1 MTQYTLETPDSDDLR
16 SEGSV
21 VVAEANGLVV
31 TTKAE
36 DEVAQSLWKACADA
50 EKKVHERLDP
60 IVKQANDTHK
70 SLTGLRREILKPFA
84 EGKAIISRK
93 CGEYEREERR
103 KADEK
108 AKEIAEKERKAEEE
122 RQLLAAVQAEE
133 EGESEAEVE
142 AIVDEP
148 VVVPTVV
155 VKPEV
160 AKVAGVGR
168 TTRWHAEVTDF
179 KAMVKFVAENDE
191 WLSLLKEDTSAL
203 NGLAR
208 SMKGKLRIP
217 GVKAVEERDF
227 GRRSS

>member
-1 MTQYTLETPDSDDLR
+1 MTQYTIETPDSDDLR
-16 SEGSV
+16 SEGSAI
-21 VVAEANGLVV
+21 VAQANGLAV

-36 DEVAQSLWKACADA
+36 DAVAQDLWKACSDA

-70 SLTGLRREILKPFA
+70 SLTKLRRDILKPFA
-84 EGKAIISRK
+84 EGKAITSRK

-103 KADEK
+103 KADDK
-108 AKEIAEKERKAEEE
+108 AREIAEKERKAEEE
-122 RQLLAAVQAEE
+122 RQLLAACQAED
-133 EGESEAEVE
+133 EGDSEAEVQ

-160 AKVAGVGR
+160 AETPGMGRR
-168 TTRWHAEVTDF
+168 TTWHAEVTDL
-179 KAMVKFVAENDE
+179 KALIKYVSENDE
-191 WLSLLKEDTSAL
+191 WQSLLHPSTTAL

-208 SMKGKLRIP
+208 SQKGKLRIP

-227 GRRSS
+227 ARSRS